1 MTEETDKITEQ
12 QAALA
17 ANLVRFRKAAGL
29 TQLELA
35 EKLMYSNKTVSKWER
50 GESVPDIFTLK
61 SIAEIYGVT
70 VNAVYLR
77 DALEGEIVGDALA
90 P

>member
-35 EKLMYSNKTVSKWER
+35 EKLMYSNKTISKWER
-50 GESVPDIFTLK
+50 GVSL
-61 SIAEIYGVT
+61 S
-70 VNAVYLR
+70 
-77 DALEGEIVGDALA
+77 
-90 P
+90 